1 MKLHDTNQ
9 CLLVFFTKSSRAMPY
24 ISAPYRSKSILH
36 RIRSFIA
43 QVHLPDTNNRVI
55 DLAPWP
61 SHVDEDRVIHF
72 TENGRPEAER
82 MRGVKRKVDVLV
94 FATGYD
100 QTFPFLDET
109 YPRPEDADIRRVW
122 KTGDESVGYIG
133 YVRPSFGISSHMFL
147 L

>member
-1 MKLHDTNQ
+1 
-9 CLLVFFTKSSRAMPY
+9 MPY

-36 RIRSFIA
+36 RVRSFIA
-43 QVHLPDTNNRVI
+43 QVPLPNTNNRVI

-61 SHVDEDRVIHF
+61 SHIDSDGVIHF
-72 TENGRPEAER
+72 MESGRPEGQK
-82 MRGVKRKVDVLV
+82 MRDIKRKVDVLI

-133 YVRPSFGISSHMFL
+133 FIRPSFGISLPMFL
-147 L
+147 D